1 MKFKIDKT
9 VFEKFPEMVEV
20 VPIVYGFNA
29 GIKEKNRPC
38 FWIQCKT
45 IFKKYR

>member
-38 FWIQCKT
+38 FGYSAKRFLKI
-45 IFKKYR
+45 